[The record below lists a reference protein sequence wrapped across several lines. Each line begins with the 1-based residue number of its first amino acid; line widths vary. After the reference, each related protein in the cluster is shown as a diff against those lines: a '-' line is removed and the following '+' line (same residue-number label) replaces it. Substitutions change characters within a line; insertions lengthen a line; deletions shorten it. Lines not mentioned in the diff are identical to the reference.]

1 MAANLQSEPAA
12 RKRKMSHSDDNESLP
27 SSHIDR
33 KLQDTETELKDAE
46 NNKASYNGPQK
57 VHVVMLRVANETS
70 ARPVPQSAFF
80 SYDTALSFAM
90 KILLQWCEAHYDDY
104 HWKGPEV
111 LTRHCVARYAAYNS
125 QTGKQLAVA
134 DVIRVSIFDA
144 KDAEAVPKE
153 NQTADLQAAEVKWA
167 EAEQAAMDQ
176 YTDSVD
182 MTNDIA
188 AEAIKTAMDLSNDQD
203 AWKEEHGMR
212 VFSGPA
218 E

>member
-90 KILLQWCEAHYDDY
+90 RILLQWCEAHYDDY

-153 NQTADLQAAEVKWA
+153 NQTADLRECCSYKFRYAQELMILQRRPKSSGLRLNKLRWN
-167 EAEQAAMDQ
+167 
-176 YTDSVD
+176 S
-182 MTNDIA
+182 IP
-188 AEAIKTAMDLSNDQD
+188 ILST
-203 AWKEEHGMR
+203 
-212 VFSGPA
+212 
-218 E
+218 

>member
-1 MAANLQSEPAA
+1 MSSAQDSIEHAYVLSCNMAANLQSEPAA
-12 RKRKMSHSDDNESLP
+12 RKRKMSHSDDDDESLP
-27 SSHIDR
+27 SSHIDP

-90 KILLQWCEAHYDDY
+90 RILLQWCEAHYDDY

-153 NQTADLQAAEVKWA
+153 NQTADLRECCSYKFRYAQELMILQRRPKSSGLRLNKLRWN
-167 EAEQAAMDQ
+167 
-176 YTDSVD
+176 S
-182 MTNDIA
+182 IP
-188 AEAIKTAMDLSNDQD
+188 ILST
-203 AWKEEHGMR
+203 
-212 VFSGPA
+212 
-218 E
+218 